1 MRKFRFIGDPE
12 DYNNDVIFNEIY
24 LENYQPKK
32 WPLSVIGYF
41 GLPEWEEVIEKP
53 KPLHKDTDLGY
64 FAGLFLQSDVIKR
77 SLYTDEYDDE
87 RCTLAI
93 NLARELIRQLDEET
107 K

>member
-12 DYNNDVIFNEIY
+12 DYNNDVIFGEIY

-64 FAGLFLQSDVIKR
+64 FAGVAMQSILLSDSYKSASARTKVENAIFLAK
-77 SLYTDEYDDE
+77 
-87 RCTLAI
+87 
-93 NLARELIRQLDEET
+93 ELIKQLDQEA

>member
-12 DYNNDVIFNEIY
+12 DYNNDVIFGEIY
-24 LENYQPKK
+24 LENYQPNK

-64 FAGLFLQSDVIKR
+64 FAGLIFQGMMINSNWGGTFISMSIDAVNAAKQLIK
-77 SLYTDEYDDE
+77 
-87 RCTLAI
+87 
-93 NLARELIRQLDEET
+93 QLDQQA

>member
-12 DYNNDVIFNEIY
+12 DYNNDVIFGEIY
-24 LENYQPKK
+24 LENYQPNK

-64 FAGLFLQSDVIKR
+64 FAGVAMQSILLSDSYKSASARTKVENAIFLAK
-77 SLYTDEYDDE
+77 
-87 RCTLAI
+87 
-93 NLARELIRQLDEET
+93 ELIKQLDQEA